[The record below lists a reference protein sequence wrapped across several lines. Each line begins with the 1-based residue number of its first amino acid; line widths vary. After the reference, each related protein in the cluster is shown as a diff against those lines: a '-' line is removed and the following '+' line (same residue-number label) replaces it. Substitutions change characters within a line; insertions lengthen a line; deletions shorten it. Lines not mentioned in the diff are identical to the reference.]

1 MIELFNGALTLNR
14 QLMLGLREAPDTIQ
28 RGFLLILFVGVLVGG
43 VNGISNLLS
52 TATPE
57 QTLQNFRREL
67 ETQIDQ
73 LVLTSNDPS
82 MAEVTRVINENKE
95 PFFALINDIQ
105 LLPTPLPRPVGQ
117 LFQLLATTIS
127 SPLSYLSSMLLAAVA
142 AHIVARRLNGEGSLQ
157 QMIGLSSLSV
167 APHALDALAFIPGL
181 GGTITLIA
189 WAWGLVVL
197 IVATSIA
204 HRIDSSRATMAVLFI
219 PLLMVVLIGL
229 ACCLLLVFAGVLA
242 GANPA

>member
-28 RGFLLILFVGVLVGG
+28 RGFLLILLVGVLVGG

-57 QTLQNFRREL
+57 QALENFRREL

-73 LVLTSNDPS
+73 LVLTSNDPN

-105 LLPTPLPRPVGQ
+105 LLPTALPRPAGQ

-142 AHIVARRLNGEGSLQ
+142 AHIVARRLNGQGSLQ

>member
-28 RGFLLILFVGVLVGG
+28 RGFLLILLVGVLVGG

-57 QTLQNFRREL
+57 QALENFRREL

-73 LVLTSNDPS
+73 LVLTSNDPN

-105 LLPTPLPRPVGQ
+105 LLPTALPRPAGQ

-142 AHIVARRLNGEGSLQ
+142 THIVARRLNGQGSLQ